1 MIQLTAR
8 ELEVLT
14 LIANGFTHAEIAER
28 LTITERAVGNAADR
42 ARMRLGALSAPH
54 AVLLA
59 VQAGILQGRPKRR
72 PGPPRQPLTARQ
84 AEVLDAASDGA
95 SLTTIAARLDTS
107 TQQVSARL
115 SEGYLRLG
123 VTHLPRQER
132 RAAAVHEA
140 RRRGLIPPA
149 NQQTKDAA

>member
-8 ELEVLT
+8 ELEVLQ

-28 LTITERAVGNAADR
+28 LQLTERAVGNAADR
-42 ARMRLGALSAPH
+42 ARMRLGAHSAPH

-59 VQAGILQGRPKRR
+59 VRAGILEGRPKRR
-72 PGPPRQPLTARQ
+72 PGPARQPLTARQ

-95 SLTTIAARLDTS
+95 SLSTVAQRLGTT
-107 TQQVSARL
+107 TQQISARL

-123 VTHLPRQER
+123 VTHLPRDQR
-132 RAAAVHEA
+132 RAAAVDVA
-140 RRRGLIPPA
+140 RRRGLIPA
-149 NQQTKDAA
+149 DRQEQAA